1 MDRNQIMEKVDH
13 TLLAQTATWEEIER
27 ICSQAIKYNTAS
39 VCIPPSYVK
48 RAADYLN
55 GKIKVCTVIGFPN
68 GYNTTKVKIA
78 ETEDALQNGADEID
92 MVINLG
98 DVKNSQFHKV
108 KDEIKALKQCSC
120 AIK

>member
-1 MDRNQIMEKVDH
+1 MQSGNQIQYGFRVHSTVLCE
-13 TLLAQTATWEEIER
+13 
-27 ICSQAIKYNTAS
+27 
-39 VCIPPSYVK
+39 

-98 DVKNSQFHKV
+98 DVKIVNF
-108 KDEIKALKQCSC
+108 IR
-120 AIK
+120 